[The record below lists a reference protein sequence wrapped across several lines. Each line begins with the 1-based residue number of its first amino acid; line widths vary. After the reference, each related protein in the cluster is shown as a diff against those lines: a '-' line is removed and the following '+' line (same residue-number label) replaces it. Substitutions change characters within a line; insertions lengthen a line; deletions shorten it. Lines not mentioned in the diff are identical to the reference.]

1 MEKKKTYGPW
11 PHCLFGLV
19 ENRDPYNG
27 LVEKSPHNWV
37 VSHYIYIYYIFMYK
51 IPLTTRG
58 SFFNCWKPNGMH
70 GVALNLLLED
80 VNCLKPLTKSLPLNI
95 DAWSDR

>member
-1 MEKKKTYGPW
+1 MALV
-11 PHCLFGLV
+11 HCLFGLV

-37 VSHYIYIYYIFMYK
+37 VSHPVYIYIYNTLNNQGFF
-51 IPLTTRG
+51 
-58 SFFNCWKPNGMH
+58 FFNCWKPNGMH

-80 VNCLKPLTKSLPLNI
+80 VNCLKPLTKSLPSNI